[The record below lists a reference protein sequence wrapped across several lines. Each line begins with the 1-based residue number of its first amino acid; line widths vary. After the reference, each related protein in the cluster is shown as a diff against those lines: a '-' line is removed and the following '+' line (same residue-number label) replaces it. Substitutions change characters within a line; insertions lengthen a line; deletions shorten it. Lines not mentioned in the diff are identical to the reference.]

1 MKVNMTLSPT
11 IHVGNNRVT
20 SKEAAA
26 FLGYAEKTL
35 RESRVSG
42 TLAGVTAPPYV
53 KRGKFCIYE
62 REDLV
67 VWSKQFKKITH
78 TGQQSV

>member
-1 MKVNMTLSPT
+1 M
-11 IHVGNNRVT
+11 T
-20 SKEAAA
+20 SKEAAE

-42 TLAGVTAPPYV
+42 TLAGVTGPLYI

-67 VWSKQFKKITH
+67 NWLKQFKKITN
-78 TGQQSV
+78 TGQSSI